1 LNLVITMMI
10 GGLWHGAGWTFLVW
24 GAWHGIG
31 LAGHRWWQALRGK
44 RTPSPA
50 WAARFARVFLTFHF
64 VLIGWIFFRAANLST
79 ARDILYQITSGTI
92 SFVNITPA
100 FVGVALL
107 AACAHFAPKQW
118 YDTGLRLYCQSP
130 YYAQAAAIAALVIAI
145 RYAAGA
151 GAAPFIYSR
160 F

>member
-1 LNLVITMMI
+1 V
-10 GGLWHGAGWTFLVW
+10 
-24 GAWHGIG
+24 G
-31 LAGHRWWQALRGK
+31 LAAHRWWQTIRGK

-50 WAARFARVFLTFHF
+50 WAARFGRALLTFHF
-64 VLIGWIFFRAANLST
+64 VGIGWIFFRASNLDT
-79 ARDILYQITSGTI
+79 ARDIFNQISSGTI
-92 SFVNITPA
+92 SFVNITPS
-100 FVGVALL
+100 FVGVALIAL
-107 AACAHFAPKQW
+107 FAHFVPKHW

-151 GAAPFIYSR
+151 SSAPFIYSR